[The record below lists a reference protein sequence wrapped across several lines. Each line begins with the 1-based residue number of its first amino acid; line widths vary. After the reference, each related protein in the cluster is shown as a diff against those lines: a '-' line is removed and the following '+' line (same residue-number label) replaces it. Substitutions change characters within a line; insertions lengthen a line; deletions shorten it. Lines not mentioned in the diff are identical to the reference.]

1 MKDCN
6 EQLKELIS
14 LTKQYIQELKRSG
27 VSNIIVDN
35 PKQKTL
41 QQFYEQIKDCQKCP
55 LAKTRTRFVFGEGD
69 PEAELV
75 FVGEAPGYD
84 EDQKARP
91 FVGRAGQLLTKI
103 IEAMG
108 LKREDVY
115 ICNVLKCRPPGN
127 RAPLPNEIEAC
138 RPHLVEQLS
147 LLRKKKVICCLGVY
161 AAHGLLGLDLPMKE
175 MRGNWYEYNGT
186 PVIVTYHPA
195 YLLRNPDEKRKVWS
209 DMKKVKECLQK

>member
-27 VSNIIVDN
+27 VSSIIVDN

-41 QQFYEQIKDCQKCP
+41 QQFREGIKDCQKCP

-69 PEAELV
+69 SEAELV

-84 EDQKARP
+84 EDQQGRP

-108 LKREDVY
+108 LKREGVY
-115 ICNVLKCRPPGN
+115 ICNVLKCRPPNN
-127 RAPLPNEIEAC
+127 RSPQPVEIETC
-138 RPHLVEQLS
+138 RPHLVTQLT
-147 LLRKKKVICCLGVY
+147 LLRRKKVICCLGFY
-161 AAHGLLGLDLPMKE
+161 AANSLLRLDLPMKE
-175 MRGNWYEYNGT
+175 MRGNWYEYEGT

-195 YLLRNPDEKRKVWS
+195 YLLRNPDEKRKVWN